1 MSGKIEAYLL
11 SKIKLD
17 GAIHFSLLDPEEVSP
32 HEASEISREAE
43 KAGTTA
49 IMVGGSTV
57 TDSKIVDVTV
67 KAIKSSTKL
76 PVILFPNDV
85 AGLSRYADA
94 VWFMSLLNSSDPYF
108 ITGAQAAASKL
119 IKQYTL
125 EPLPL
130 GYIITGSGEAAG
142 LVGKAKPIPHEKPG
156 LAVNYALAAQYL
168 GMRFVYL
175 EAGSG
180 AKEKVPSEMINLV
193 KNAIEIPLI
202 VGGGIK
208 TGGDAGQAVA
218 AGADAVVTGT
228 IVEETESVENKISE
242 LVQSIRKAAAKRK

>member
-1 MSGKIEAYLL
+1 MGGKIEAYLL
-11 SKIKLD
+11 SKIKRD
-17 GAIHFSLLDPEEVSP
+17 GAIHFSLLDPEKVSS
-32 HEASEISREAE
+32 HEASKISREAE

-57 TDSKIVDVTV
+57 ADSKIVDVTV

-85 AGLSRYADA
+85 VGISRHADA

-119 IKQYTL
+119 IKQYML

-142 LVGKAKPIPHEKPG
+142 LVGQAQPISHEKPE
-156 LAVNYALAAQYL
+156 LAANYALAAQHL
-168 GMRFVYL
+168 GMHFVYL

-180 AKEKVPSEMINLV
+180 AKETVPPEMINLV
-193 KNAIEIPLI
+193 KSVIEIPLI

-208 TGGDAGQAVA
+208 TGKDAEHVVA

-228 IVEETESVENKISE
+228 IVEKTESVENKIRE